1 MQGTTYTRPAVLFH
15 WVIAA
20 LILLNLPLGLITPQ
34 LDYGITRLV
43 LLRVHAGIGLLVLV
57 LSLGRGAWRL
67 RHQPPALPENTSSL
81 VRRASHA
88 AHTALYVLMFSLPLS
103 GIAMVL
109 AAGTY
114 RVLLGRPMTI
124 SPDFEAAALPAAVHV
139 VGAFILMGLLALH
152 VGAVLLHQLVWRD
165 GLLTRMTWE
174 TRRPSAASEH
184 LAITA
189 NAPQA

>member
-15 WVIAA
+15 WVMAA
-20 LILLNLPLGLITPQ
+20 LILFNLPLGLITPQ
-34 LDYGITRLV
+34 LEYGITRLV
-43 LLRVHAGIGLLVLV
+43 LLRVHAGLGVLVLV

-67 RHQPPALPENTSSL
+67 MHQPPALPESTSPL
-81 VRRASHA
+81 IRRASHA

-103 GIAMVL
+103 CIAMVF

-114 RVLLGRPMTI
+114 RVLLGLPMSN

-139 VGAFILMGLLALH
+139 AGAFVLMGLLALH

-165 GLLTRMTWE
+165 GLLTRMTWG
-174 TRRPSAASEH
+174 TRKPSAAIEH

-189 NAPQA
+189 NAPRA

>member
-1 MQGTTYTRPAVLFH
+1 MQGTTYTRPAVVFH

-20 LILLNLPLGLITPQ
+20 LILLNLPLGLIAPQ
-34 LDYGITRLV
+34 LDYGIARLV

-67 RHQPPALPENTSSL
+67 THQPPPLPENTSPL
-81 VRRASHA
+81 IRRASHA
-88 AHTALYVLMFSLPLS
+88 AHTALYVLMFGLPLS
-103 GIAMVL
+103 GIAMVF

-114 RVLLGRPMTI
+114 RVLLGLPMTN

-139 VGAFILMGLLALH
+139 AGAFILIGLLALH

-165 GLLTRMTWE
+165 GLLTRMTWG
-174 TRRPSAASEH
+174 TRKPSAASEH

-189 NAPQA
+189 NAPRA